1 MLFFVVVVVVFYFF
15 NAELRFLTLKREN
28 CKGMACAANPWD
40 NPSHEQSADLNI
52 GCRWY
57 AFLYCKN
64 AWFMSNSA
72 VLLWLWLKFLVFDV
86 DAVFRGALY

>member
-1 MLFFVVVVVVFYFF
+1 MLFFVVVVFYFF

-40 NPSHEQSADLNI
+40 NPSHEQSADLNL

>member
-1 MLFFVVVVVVFYFF
+1 MLVFVVVVIVVYFF
-15 NAELRFLTLKREN
+15 KCRTRFLTLKREN
-28 CKGMACAANPWD
+28 CKGMARAANPWD
-40 NPSHEQSADLNI
+40 NPSHEQSTDLNI